1 MDTDDRVAQSN
12 KIEQQGEHSSRD
24 SADVYPNFSELAEQ
38 AFQLLPNDPLELS
51 KLDAEQAFQLFVEF
65 TVDMLVFIRNILVQ
79 SAVDAGNPEMAV
91 QIGRE
96 FLEAVKSSLPDM
108 RQARDAFGQLWP
120 QLQPILCEIEG
131 QGLKAVDLHW
141 STISEGLNLMRDR
154 GYIGPKVGNEEILAD
169 MLLGEQMAKQV
180 PPGHPL
186 LCLLGVKNEGEWNR
200 LTPAQQWLTF
210 FYVFTERK
218 QSFSIITTRLLHR
231 WAEDSSTSSVSQERL
246 VHGDEVLERIEAKA
260 DEPCEYLNDSD
271 RLSQFCELAGI
282 EMNTLTDGE
291 SSRILDILHAQDA
304 GYDFASK
311 EGMSMQAYYGD
322 RADSEKTQRQRLF
335 KKIKEAS
342 DKAK

>member
-24 SADVYPNFSELAEQ
+24 SADVPLNFSEL
-38 AFQLLPNDPLELS
+38 
-51 KLDAEQAFQLFVEF
+51 DADQAFQLFIEF
-65 TVDMLVFIRNILVQ
+65 IGDMFVFIRNILVQ
-79 SAVDAGNPEMAV
+79 SAVDAGNPAMAV

-96 FLEAVKSSLPDM
+96 FLEAVKSNFPDM

-131 QGLKAVDLHW
+131 QGLKTIDLHW

-154 GYIGPKVGNEEILAD
+154 GYIGRKVGNEEIIAD
-169 MLLGEQMAKQV
+169 MLQGEQMAKRV

-186 LCLLGVKNEGEWNR
+186 LCLLGVKNEGEWKK
-200 LTPAQQWLTF
+200 LTPARQWLALF
-210 FYVFTERK
+210 DAFTERK
-218 QSFSIITTRLLHR
+218 QACSVITTRLFHR
-231 WAEDSSTSSVSQERL
+231 WAEDSSTSSVSRERL
-246 VHGDEVLERIEAKA
+246 VYGDEVLERIAAKS

-271 RLSQFCELAGI
+271 RLSQFCELVGI
-282 EMNTLTDGE
+282 EMNALTDGE
-291 SSRILDILHAQDA
+291 SNRILDILHALDA
-304 GYDFASK
+304 DYDFASK
-311 EGMSMQAYYGD
+311 EGWSMQSYYGD

-335 KKIKEAS
+335 KKIREAS